1 MYQEIIKFKGITNYQ
16 IILLSMPKNINNN
29 NNNNINNRNHNSI
42 PQPLHK
48 LKC

>member
-1 MYQEIIKFKGITNYQ
+1 MMYQEIIKFKGITNYQ

-29 NNNNINNRNHNSI
+29 NNNINNRNHNSI